1 MFKKEQKEKFSFRKY
16 KDGRTDSKL
25 IGATILA
32 VGIGL
37 SIGTNV
43 VQADVVS
50 KDNNAPTLVS
60 DTTKVSSDSSATFRD
75 DETPSN
81 VVKVD
86 AILDKDVSE
95 PTKSNNT
102 IGEADGSDVL
112 SFKSEATVNYKL
124 ESDNSL
130 LKSEKVQAGAGTV
143 TTPYDKKGISYD
155 TDGKKYRESIVDK
168 SGISLSES
176 TGKSNQIE
184 ANGKVY
190 EYVRSEVM
198 GADNFSYEK
207 TRFNNIDANVTPEGL
222 QNKDGEVNYSK
233 LTGKVYLVEETAD
246 GQFGKYVVANNVSNH
261 DDAVAAWK
269 NGLSNAKDFV
279 KENVTLEKGDSILV
293 VDKDTYAVGSNA
305 KKHVKKTEIHRTIS
319 EPMAPAGGYTTVKGE
334 DLLADGNPTSFT
346 IEKISAPTKI
356 KNSSGDYELG
366 TEDDTEKVV
375 ETGSLLK
382 YNTSSKIENKFVPIR
397 DSYRDFA
404 KEPFE
409 VHPFEVESHLAPEK
423 ATLSDHLK
431 DINSV
436 YLAIANLFERSSYG
450 DREYRMKLSEQAG
463 KVNAYLEET
472 ANFVKDNGIEF
483 GLVNKELVFY
493 HQDQNKLNEL
503 KDKIEATKN
512 VLNGLSSKLKGG
524 ISDKTLSGNAN
535 VNYEGELTYNS
546 ANPKLL
552 TGEVTVSY
560 LETFGGGSG
569 DEEISETVV
578 YDNDVKVEKYWTEG
592 KVAIS
597 KDQKSIV
604 ISNSSERETNQAEKF
619 ENSSTITYTPKD
631 VLSVVRAYK
640 VVGEDTATVNHY
652 YKEQAVKE
660 SNSEI
665 KGTVLIK
672 HVDQNGNVISEDL
685 IVAKDVTVANVRK
698 VTKGDKEEVTY
709 KPTKATYLAAPQKEL
724 VVDGVS
730 FKLKGI
736 VKASEKWNNTTKES
750 GLVKEGV
757 TTLVYEYKLN
767 AEALVNEQPEYK
779 GGATPL
785 DPPTVE
791 IPEFEGGVVP
801 LDPPVVEIPE
811 FEGRVVPLDPPV
823 VENPKFEGGVVP
835 LDPPMV
841 DVPAIEIPKEDNKV
855 IPGTPEKPQDSQK
868 EQKVEK
874 KFVEKSTK
882 ELPNTGTA
890 SNATLTLA
898 GVTFAMFGVA
908 MVAKKKD

>member
-1 MFKKEQKEKFSFRKY
+1 
-16 KDGRTDSKL
+16 
-25 IGATILA
+25 
-32 VGIGL
+32 
-37 SIGTNV
+37 
-43 VQADVVS
+43 
-50 KDNNAPTLVS
+50 
-60 DTTKVSSDSSATFRD
+60 
-75 DETPSN
+75 
-81 VVKVD
+81 
-86 AILDKDVSE
+86 
-95 PTKSNNT
+95 
-102 IGEADGSDVL
+102 
-112 SFKSEATVNYKL
+112 
-124 ESDNSL
+124 
-130 LKSEKVQAGAGTV
+130 
-143 TTPYDKKGISYD
+143 
-155 TDGKKYRESIVDK
+155 
-168 SGISLSES
+168 
-176 TGKSNQIE
+176 
-184 ANGKVY
+184 
-190 EYVRSEVM
+190 
-198 GADNFSYEK
+198 
-207 TRFNNIDANVTPEGL
+207 
-222 QNKDGEVNYSK
+222 
-233 LTGKVYLVEETAD
+233 
-246 GQFGKYVVANNVSNH
+246 
-261 DDAVAAWK
+261 
-269 NGLSNAKDFV
+269 
-279 KENVTLEKGDSILV
+279 
-293 VDKDTYAVGSNA
+293 
-305 KKHVKKTEIHRTIS
+305 
-319 EPMAPAGGYTTVKGE
+319 
-334 DLLADGNPTSFT
+334 
-346 IEKISAPTKI
+346 
-356 KNSSGDYELG
+356 
-366 TEDDTEKVV
+366 
-375 ETGSLLK
+375 
-382 YNTSSKIENKFVPIR
+382 
-397 DSYRDFA
+397 
-404 KEPFE
+404 
-409 VHPFEVESHLAPEK
+409 
-423 ATLSDHLK
+423 
-431 DINSV
+431 
-436 YLAIANLFERSSYG
+436 
-450 DREYRMKLSEQAG
+450 MKLSEQAG

-512 VLNGLSSKLKGG
+512 VLNGLSSKLTGS
-524 ISDKTLSGNAN
+524 INDKTLSSGAN

-552 TGEVTVSY
+552 TGEITVNY

-569 DEEISETVV
+569 DEEISEAVV

-597 KDQKSIV
+597 KDQKSII

-652 YKEQAVKE
+652 YKEQTVKE

-709 KPTKATYLAAPQKEL
+709 KPTKATYLATPQKEL
-724 VVDGVS
+724 VVDGVP

-736 VKASEKWNNTTKES
+736 VKASEKWNNTTEES

-767 AEALVNEQPEYK
+767 TEALVNEQPEYK

-855 IPGTPEKPQDSQK
+855 IPGAPAQPQDSQK

-882 ELPNTGTA
+882 ELPNTGTT